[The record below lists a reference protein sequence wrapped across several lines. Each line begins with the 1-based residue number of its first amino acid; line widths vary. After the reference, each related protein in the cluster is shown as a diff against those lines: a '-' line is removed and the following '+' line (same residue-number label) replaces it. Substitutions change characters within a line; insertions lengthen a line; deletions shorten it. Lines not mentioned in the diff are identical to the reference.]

1 MTGTDEGA
9 PPAGDQPPPQ
19 PDGRPGGRDDA
30 GRPPRDGKPA
40 KDGKDDKDGKG
51 DGTEQPEEKPRLGA
65 PKGSPLGGAGE
76 AGGARTAREAR
87 TNLHVEGD
95 SQIFDGNTFYQ
106 TQVRVGTDDVFV
118 DGPVPVEELERL
130 GRVYCRA
137 PGYDAMRTR
146 LRRTHLLALCG
157 EHGTGRTSTG
167 LALLR
172 DVAAGVSR
180 LDPATAL
187 DSVAQEKFEAGRGYL
202 LELPAEDAGPVPAQA
217 AVPDQGGNGRGAGPR
232 PSDLHLDRLS
242 ALLAGRGAYG
252 VLVVGAGDFA
262 DRLVRGRY
270 GAQCTPPP
278 ADDVL
283 ERHVADLLADAPV
296 QLLQL
301 ARDNA
306 RRADVQQALGLDALR
321 PGEAAR
327 LACHLAAHAR
337 GDADDGQL
345 LAACAG
351 FAQRQAR
358 EWFAGADRPGTLP
371 QALPALRAAALRLSL
386 AVFNGA
392 AESLVTEVGELLAWE
407 LAVTLDPQYA
417 PGRPLF
423 TAQTQ
428 ARLAAARAVPGTG
441 VEDLGDA
448 AIPVR
453 VSRFQGR
460 KLATAVLY
468 EAWDG
473 YHNVRGPLTRWLR
486 SLCDDQRPQMWV
498 PAAIVA
504 GTLCRRDYLYGFS
517 ELLLPLARAESPV
530 QQMAAATALAETARD
545 PQVRPAVRGLLR
557 GWARGDD
564 EAACQIAAFA
574 HGYGMVAG
582 SVAGSLDELAY
593 IGCREDDDDAAEVA
607 SYSVV
612 RLLAGPEPE
621 VVLRRLARWLGD
633 RRRIRQDLALM
644 VVLRALSTRT
654 SHLWGLQGDSAV
666 LESYGSWP
674 LAAALAAAHPD
685 RAPWLA
691 DLVHEAL
698 NTARAG
704 AAALEETGGWMRRA
718 AKDERQLD
726 VLCGFLPLLVTG
738 RRDRDRLLLL
748 VARLERD
755 SDEPLAPRAAA
766 RMRAVLEGEGRR

>member
-1 MTGTDEGA
+1 MTDVDEGA
-9 PPAGDQPPPQ
+9 PPAGEQPPPQ
-19 PDGRPGGRDDA
+19 PDGRPGGRDDEA
-30 GRPPRDGKPA
+30 RAARDGRA
-40 KDGKDDKDGKG
+40 DG
-51 DGTEQPEEKPRLGA
+51 DGRPEEKPRLDA
-65 PKGSPLGGAGE
+65 PKSSPLGGAGE

-87 TNLHVEGD
+87 TNLHIEGD
-95 SQIFDGNTFYQ
+95 NQIYDGNTFHQ
-106 TQVRVGTDDVFV
+106 TQVRIGSDYQTHIRIGADDVFV
-118 DGPVPVEELERL
+118 DGPVPAEELDRL

-137 PGYDAMRTR
+137 PGYDAMKTR

-172 DVAAGVSR
+172 DVATGVSR

-187 DSVAQEKFEAGRGYL
+187 DSVDQEKFEAGRGYL
-202 LELPAEDAGPVPAQA
+202 LELPAEDAGAVPAA
-217 AVPDQGGNGRGAGPR
+217 SAGADKDAGNGHGAGPR

-270 GAQCTPPP
+270 GVQCAPPT
-278 ADDVL
+278 ADEVL
-283 ERHVADLLADAPV
+283 ERHVADLLADAPAD
-296 QLLQL
+296 LLQR
-301 ARDNA
+301 ARTTA
-306 RRADVQQALGLDALR
+306 RRPDVEQALGLGDLR

-327 LACHLAAHAR
+327 LAGHLAAHAR
-337 GDADDGQL
+337 GETDDTRL
-345 LAACAG
+345 LHECAA
-351 FAQRQAR
+351 FAPRQAR

-371 QALPALRAAALRLSL
+371 EALPALRAAALRLSL
-386 AVFNGA
+386 AVFNGS
-392 AESLVTEVGELLAWE
+392 AESLVTEAGELLAWE

-428 ARLAAARAVPGTG
+428 TRLAASRAVPDQG

-453 VSRFQGR
+453 VTRFQGR
-460 KLATAVLY
+460 RLASAVLD

-486 SLCDDQRPQMWV
+486 SLCDDQRPQVWV
-498 PAAIVA
+498 SAAIVA
-504 GTLCRRDYLYGFS
+504 GSLCSRDYLYGLS
-517 ELLLPLARAESPV
+517 ELLLPLARADRPV
-530 QQMAAATALAETARD
+530 QQMAAATALSEAARN

-557 GWARGDD
+557 DWARGDNRS
-564 EAACQIAAFA
+564 ACEIAAFA

-582 SVAGSLDELAY
+582 SVAASLDELAR
-593 IGCREDDDDAAEVA
+593 IGCREDGGKPADAA

-633 RRRIRQDLALM
+633 PRQIRQDLALL
-644 VVLRALSTRT
+644 VVMRALATRT
-654 SHLWGLQGDSAV
+654 SHLWGLRRDSPV

-674 LAAALAAAHPD
+674 LAAALVAAHPD

-691 DLVHEAL
+691 DLVHSTL

-704 AAALEETGGWMRRA
+704 AAAQEEMGGWMRRA
-718 AKDERQLD
+718 AKDPRQLD
-726 VLCGFLPLLVTG
+726 VLCAFLPRLVAG

-748 VARLERD
+748 VNRLERD
-755 SDEPLAPRAAA
+755 GDEPLAPRAAA
-766 RMRAVLEGEGRR
+766 RMRAALEGEGRR